1 VAFMGRIVNYKD
13 CDVNH
18 LYSGRSRE
26 HVARLY
32 NLLCEGDLVTSSTVR
47 KVQNESATG
56 SSTSSKVRT
65 TLRIHVEAIDFD
77 FM

>member
-1 VAFMGRIVNYKD
+1 MWHAYT
-13 CDVNH
+13 
-18 LYSGRSRE
+18 
-26 HVARLY
+26 Y

-77 FM
+77 FL